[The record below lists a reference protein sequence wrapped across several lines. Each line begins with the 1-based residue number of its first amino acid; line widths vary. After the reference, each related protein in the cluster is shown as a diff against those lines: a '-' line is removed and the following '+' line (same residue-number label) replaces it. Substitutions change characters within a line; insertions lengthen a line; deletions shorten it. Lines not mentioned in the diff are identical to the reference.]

1 MITKEQAIIIVRNLV
16 PDIELKGVRISDQI
30 SENKKLKKLPADC
43 WYVSYSQVPMQ
54 YLSCSN
60 GSSIFICLS
69 KQDGEVKFHSA
80 I

>member
-1 MITKEQAIIIVRNLV
+1 MITKEQAIAIVRNLV
-16 PDIELKGVRISDQI
+16 PDIELRGMRISDQV
-30 SENKKLKKLPADC
+30 SANKKLTKLPADC
-43 WYVSYSQVPMQ
+43 WYISYSHVPIQ

-69 KQDGEVKFHSA
+69 KQDGEVKFHQA